1 MAKKV
6 AKEISDYEQQRL
18 ANIAQRDKLLK
29 QLALDA
35 SSAGLGPGQK
45 PKSAKPPTTQRKK
58 PAVKKV
64 KEEIVPRR
72 TSSRIAGI
80 EADSEVAKRKA
91 EDEYV
96 AVQEAARVKRQRI
109 SGPLDLGEV
118 QVAGKAWDK
127 NASFLQSI
135 VDGGARNTKER
146 TFGEQEVKETTDKEL
161 RALREKMSA
170 LELYDGFEPNSR
182 LPFSVGPSAVSLIR
196 FPGIKITPERI
207 YSLGF
212 HPDIEKP
219 LVFAVSSSEA
229 SFPRSSQSLELRDT
243 IAESHALREPLCMPG
258 DLMKLD
264 GFA

>member
-1 MAKKV
+1 MAKK
-6 AKEISDYEQQRL
+6 AANEISDYERQRQE
-18 ANIAQRDKLLK
+18 NIAQRDKLLK

-45 PKSAKPPTTQRKK
+45 PKPVKPTTTHRKK

-96 AVQEAARVKRQRI
+96 AVQEAARAKRQRI
-109 SGPLDLGEV
+109 SGPLDLSEV
-118 QVAGKAWDK
+118 QVAGKGWDK
-127 NASFLQSI
+127 NANFLQSI
-135 VDGGARNTKER
+135 VDGGAKNTKER
-146 TFGEQEVKETTDKEL
+146 TFGELEVKETADKEL

-182 LPFSVGPSAVSLIR
+182 LPFSAGSSAASLIG

-212 HPDIEKP
+212 HPVIEKP
-219 LVFAVSSSEA
+219 LVFAVSNFEA
-229 SFPRSSQSLELRDT
+229 PFPRSSQSLESRDT
-243 IAESHALREPLCMPG
+243 IAESYAAREPRYILG
-258 DLMKLD
+258 RTHDV
-264 GFA
+264 A